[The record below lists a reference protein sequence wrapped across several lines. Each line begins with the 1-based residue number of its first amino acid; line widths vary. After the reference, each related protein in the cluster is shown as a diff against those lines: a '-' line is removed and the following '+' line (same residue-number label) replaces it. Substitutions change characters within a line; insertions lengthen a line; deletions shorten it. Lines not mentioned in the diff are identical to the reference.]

1 MSTRP
6 TSTAG
11 NRPGT
16 ARTGGRRAELL
27 AKLQRAAQIST
38 TDGILFHQAVAD
50 RVGLHVTDLR
60 CLNLLAQAG
69 PLTAG
74 ELGQQLGL
82 GTTGAVTRMVD
93 RLERTGYVRREA
105 DPRDRRRVIIQPVP
119 ERLATIAPHYR
130 GMATAWT
137 DLLAAYSDA
146 QLRLFLDLFD
156 RMHQMSQQQLASL
169 HHETPSTDAATS

>member
-11 NRPGT
+11 NLPATTRAGE
-16 ARTGGRRAELL
+16 RRAVL
-27 AKLQRAAQIST
+27 AKLQRAAQTST

-50 RVGLHVTDLR
+50 RLGLHVTDLR
-60 CLNLLAQAG
+60 CLNVLAQAG

-93 RLERTGYVRREA
+93 RLERAGYVRRQA
-105 DPRDRRRVIIQPVP
+105 DPSDRRRVIIHPLP
-119 ERLATIAPHYR
+119 ERLATIAPHYQ
-130 GMATAWT
+130 GMAAAWT
-137 DLLAAYSDA
+137 DLLAAYSDQ
-146 QLRLFLDLFD
+146 QLALFLDLFD

-169 HHETPSTDAATS
+169 DQDTPSPDTATS